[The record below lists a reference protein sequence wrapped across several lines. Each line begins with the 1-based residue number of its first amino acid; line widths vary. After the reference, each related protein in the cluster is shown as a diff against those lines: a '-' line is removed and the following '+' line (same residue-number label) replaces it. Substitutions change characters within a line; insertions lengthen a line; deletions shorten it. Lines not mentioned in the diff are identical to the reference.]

1 MNNKLLEFRDIAD
14 KVFKDE
20 GKFLNFTSSDED
32 KKKAIESLNDL
43 KEKAELEKNNA
54 IKISDNDLAN
64 GFASFELVIESMKSE
79 YKMWLSLNEKNYN
92 KAWDFLVD
100 AQDFAILSMQAH
112 NVNSHLDKYN
122 QRLLIIEKLLF
133 PPQLFF
139 SDRTIVSKSSCT
151 ICNKDMQECEHIK
164 GKFYMGIQC
173 CERVEKIESIEGID
187 IVKEPANKKCRAIF

>member
-14 KVFKDE
+14 KVFKNE

-43 KEKAELEKNNA
+43 KEKAEEEKYNA

-79 YKMWLSLNEKNYN
+79 YKMWLSLNEKDYN

-112 NVNSHLDKYN
+112 NVNGHLDKYN